1 MATIYDI
8 AKKAGVSISTVSR
21 VLNNSPS
28 VKEATRKK
36 VEKAIKETN
45 YIPKTQILE
54 AWKPKTTQLVG
65 VLVTDSRSWVYADTI
80 YSIERTLDKHGYGM
94 ILYNAGIDNPESL
107 YVMRDLNI
115 NYIILVGAVFN
126 DTYQQ
131 TNLITSFKNTKFVI
145 LNSKLS
151 AENVHAVSINHQ
163 QSVKMCYEYMK
174 SKGYDN
180 ILLVEDMKTATTQI
194 RKSTFKECCA
204 NDGKRCDDL
213 IFDTVRSHAGGYSV
227 AEEILETG
235 IDFDGIIFSDD
246 ITAIGAINKFH
257 EVGLKVPDDVGI
269 IGWHNSAFAEI
280 SDPPLTSVNMK
291 ANLLGSIAAETIV
304 RIKEGQETSSLIN
317 IDCELVIRES
327 C

>member
-107 YVMRDLNI
+107 YVMRDL
-115 NYIILVGAVFN
+115 
-126 DTYQQ
+126 
-131 TNLITSFKNTKFVI
+131 
-145 LNSKLS
+145 
-151 AENVHAVSINHQ
+151 
-163 QSVKMCYEYMK
+163 
-174 SKGYDN
+174 
-180 ILLVEDMKTATTQI
+180 
-194 RKSTFKECCA
+194 
-204 NDGKRCDDL
+204 
-213 IFDTVRSHAGGYSV
+213 
-227 AEEILETG
+227 
-235 IDFDGIIFSDD
+235 
-246 ITAIGAINKFH
+246 
-257 EVGLKVPDDVGI
+257 
-269 IGWHNSAFAEI
+269 
-280 SDPPLTSVNMK
+280 
-291 ANLLGSIAAETIV
+291 
-304 RIKEGQETSSLIN
+304 
-317 IDCELVIRES
+317 
-327 C
+327 